1 MPRKYKTDDVEVV
14 DQNPRF
20 YDNLGRNVK
29 LEKIGRPT
37 KLSEDVIDTIIICLR
52 NGAYIETAMNFVG
65 IPRERFYEWNKK
77 AMAELKERD
86 DAEAANINRAEKD
99 EIYVV
104 FHNAI
109 KKAMAEAELL
119 DLKVISEAAQ
129 KGNWQAAAWRLERK
143 HPDRYGINGLRI
155 STGDK
160 TYDNAKVELVIVDQS
175 DPDRIVKMEKA
186 ISDEIKGS

>member
-1 MPRKYKTDDVEVV
+1 MSKKDEFEVI
-14 DQNPRF
+14 DTNPRF

-37 KLSEDVIDTIIICLR
+37 KLTEDVIDTIIICLR

-86 DAEAANINRAEKD
+86 EAELNGIKRAEKD
-99 EIYVV
+99 EIYVT

-119 DLKVISEAAQ
+119 DLKVITEAAQ

-143 HPDRYGINGLRI
+143 HPDRYGINSLRI

-160 TYDNAKVELVIVDQS
+160 TLENSKIELVIVDQS
-175 DPDRIVKMEKA
+175 DPDRITKMEKA
-186 ISDEIKGS
+186 IVDEIKGS